1 MRTRKWPESFF
12 IFVYR
17 GRIPSGSKAELARI
31 LLDFPS
37 RFFLSPS
44 FRVSVSLSIPVIY
57 FRRPSPSGKPFSHPR
72 YPDPH
77 NHWRLI
83 RSGGQ
88 AVACREWKRGL
99 KPGLS
104 AIVFFVNIQP
114 LPETYHPATTDF
126 PISQMSQKQDHLK
139 KKKEMSHMY
148 ENPTTVPLS
157 PSLSFSFSPLSLFFC
172 LAFSF
177 SRAIW
182 PKYISNRLPPE
193 KCINFSS
200 VSRKRSG
207 KAKGL
212 LGLFFH
218 ESYKRL
224 DNDCD
229 IRVGSYVLC

>member
-104 AIVFFVNIQP
+104 AIVFFCKYP
-114 LPETYHPATTDF
+114 TPAR
-126 PISQMSQKQDHLK
+126 
-139 KKKEMSHMY
+139 
-148 ENPTTVPLS
+148 NLS
-157 PSLSFSFSPLSLFFC
+157 PRYHRFSNFTNV
-172 LAFSF
+172 
-177 SRAIW
+177 
-182 PKYISNRLPPE
+182 PKARPFE
-193 KCINFSS
+193 
-200 VSRKRSG
+200 
-207 KAKGL
+207 
-212 LGLFFH
+212 
-218 ESYKRL
+218 E
-224 DNDCD
+224 
-229 IRVGSYVLC
+229 